1 MEKAELKFLPGPF
14 EFLELKDGESARLAI
29 VRWEEGLLTI
39 HPRMRD
45 APPERTVRIL
55 RLWLKPGFK
64 VYGPPYWDVNAQTL
78 IAQLKPLL
86 PSLAENGQEFIITA
100 HGSPPKKR
108 YSVRLA

>member
-1 MEKAELKFLPGPF
+1 LERAELKFLAGPF
-14 EFLELKDGESARLAI
+14 EFLELRDGESIRLAI
-29 VRWEEGLLTI
+29 ARFEEGLVTI

-45 APPERTVRIL
+45 APPVRTVRVL
-55 RLWLKPGFK
+55 RLWVKPGFK

-86 PSLAENGQEFIITA
+86 PSLVESGREFIITA
-100 HGSPPKKR
+100 HGNPLKKR